1 MAAVVVA
8 AEGSTGQAEAD
19 GVPLRVP
26 SVLEDAASTAMAVLT
41 HHLCDCQFFLNSR
54 KLFTCQDPDHLW
66 VVLLHL
72 QP

>member
-41 HHLCDCQFFLNSR
+41 HHFCNCRIF
-54 KLFTCQDPDHLW
+54 
-66 VVLLHL
+66 
-72 QP
+72 